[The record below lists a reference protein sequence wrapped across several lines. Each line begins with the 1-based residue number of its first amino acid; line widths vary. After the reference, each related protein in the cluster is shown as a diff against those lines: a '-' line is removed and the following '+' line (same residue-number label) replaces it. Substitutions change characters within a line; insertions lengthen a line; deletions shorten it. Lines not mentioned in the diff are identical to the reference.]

1 MSSNGKNIIVSLLAG
16 LGAGLV
22 LGVLLAPNKGSD
34 TRDKLKNLARDLED
48 FIRKSLD
55 TKEANPSS
63 TGESSS
69 EMKD

>member
-55 TKEANPSS
+55 TKETNASS